1 MASIPTIVSRIK
13 SQLDEH
19 LSPELI
25 GQACADAQYTWR
37 QRVLDP
43 ATMLRLFV
51 IQILHGNVACRALRH
66 LGEMNATPTAYCK
79 ARKRLPLNVF
89 ATLATAACTSM
100 CDATANIGK
109 WRGHRVWLID
119 GSSTS
124 LPDVPSL
131 QRKFGQP
138 TSMKPGCGFPVA
150 HVLMLMDAHTGF
162 IGDMLVNTWSASDM
176 GQASATHASMQEGD
190 VLVGDRAF
198 GSYAHFALLLQCKL
212 HGVCRMNQSRI
223 PATSRK
229 SKKPRRRTP
238 RQSPTMR
245 TVRDLGRGDLLVEL
259 MRDRPK
265 PTWMHPDD
273 WDQLLETIT
282 LRQITY
288 HFEQDGYRTRKVT
301 LLTTLTDAK
310 AYPKKDLA
318 KLYHTR
324 WEIETNFRHLK
335 TTLGMDTLHCK
346 SPDGVMKELWMYV
359 LVYNLV
365 RRVMLDEAP
374 RLGVK
379 PHRISFIDALDAIR
393 YGGVRDGVALMVNPD
408 RPGRMQP
415 RVIKRP
421 KDRYR
426 YMTRS
431 RDTLRQELLDAEKEV
446 AA

>member
-1 MASIPTIVSRIK
+1 MASISSTLSRIK

-19 LSPELI
+19 LSPQQI
-25 GQACADAQYTWR
+25 RQACADAQYTWR
-37 QRVLDP
+37 QRLLDP
-43 ATMLRLFV
+43 ATTLRLFV
-51 IQILHGNVACRALRH
+51 IQILHGNVACRTLRH
-66 LGEMNATPTAYCK
+66 LSEMDATVAAYCK
-79 ARKRLPLNVF
+79 ARTRLPLNVF
-89 ATLATAACTSM
+89 ATLATAACVSM
-100 CDATANIGK
+100 RDATTGVGN

-124 LPDVPSL
+124 LPDIPSL
-131 QRKFGQP
+131 QRQFGQP

-162 IGDMLVNTWSASDM
+162 IGDIRVNTWSASDI
-176 GQASATHASMQEGD
+176 AHAAKTHASMQEGD
-190 VLVGDRAF
+190 ILVGDRAF
-198 GSYAHFALLLQCKL
+198 GSYAHFALLLQRKM
-212 HGVCRMNQSRI
+212 HGVCRMHHSRI

-229 SKKPRRRTP
+229 SKKRRRRTP
-238 RQSPTMR
+238 PTMR

-259 MRDRPK
+259 TRTRPK
-265 PTWMHPDD
+265 PTWMPPDD
-273 WDQLLETIT
+273 WDHLLETIT

-288 HFEQDGYRTRKVT
+288 HVNQDGYRTSKVT

-310 AYPKKDLA
+310 AYPQKELA
-318 KLYHTR
+318 KLYHAR

-335 TTLGMDTLHCK
+335 TTMGMDVLRCK

-365 RRVMLDEAP
+365 RRVMLDEAQ

-379 PHRISFIDALDAIR
+379 PHRISFIDALDSIR
-393 YGGVRDGVALMVNPD
+393 YGGGRAGVALTVNPD

-415 RVIKRP
+415 RAIKRP
-421 KDRYR
+421 RDRYK
-426 YMTRS
+426 YMTRP
-431 RDTLRQELLDAEKEV
+431 REQLCQPLLDKQKEV